1 MGMSL
6 GIGLPGPFWVT
17 TGIGGAGTL
26 LGSIC
31 LGLLPVSLPF
41 AALDAVGLYC
51 PDDCTPVEV
60 TVVCDPVCRG
70 MRTEERDGVLV
81 VEIEHCVDHEPTW
94 RAADGGLTDCRWVEQ
109 Q

>member
-17 TGIGGAGTL
+17 TGIAGTGTL

-51 PDDCTPVEV
+51 PDDCTPVEKHA
-60 TVVCDPVCRG
+60 VCDPDCHW
-70 MRTEERDGVLV
+70 ERSGEVDGEWVL
-81 VEIEHCVDHEPTW
+81 EIQICTDHEPGW
-94 RAADGGLTDCRWVEQ
+94 RNADGGLTDCRWVEQ
-109 Q
+109 